1 MKLFDKMFKKAPP
14 PLIMTEHGPVTERA
28 RAQAAKN
35 MAESPEIKARVE
47 KILID
52 QLGEEKGLAEA
63 RRRYPE
69 AYETN

>member
-1 MKLFDKMFKKAPP
+1 MKLFDKMFKKSPV
-14 PLIMTEHGPVTERA
+14 IMTEHGPVPERA

-35 MAESPEIKARVE
+35 MREIPGVKERVE
-47 KILID
+47 AVLVNQYGTEI
-52 QLGEEKGLAEA
+52 GLAEA